1 MKENLTVKEVLKV
14 FDGSLPP
21 GKAKDQPCCHSDAF
35 CYITEGEIEYTFSG
49 KICTAKE
56 KSLIFFPKGSAY
68 SLNILS
74 PLKYICIDFN
84 FESGSG
90 LTDGVVFNNIPPATG
105 NEFLKLLKIY
115 LVKSPWYNP
124 SLFSGVYRIYSEI
137 LKAENAKYMPLASTF
152 SGITSFILENYLN
165 PDFSVSML
173 SEKFGISEVHIR
185 RIFRSAAKTSPKLP
199 AWPAPLKRQKPC
211 FPKQALKYPKLPYKP
226 AFPTAF
232 IFHGYLKKKQGFPLL
247 LSGKTFRDF
256 LFKAFLKSTRCHPRI
271 IFEGFDKGV

>member
-14 FDGSLPP
+14 FDGSLPL
-21 GKAKDQPCCHSDAF
+21 GKAKDQPCRHSDAF
-35 CYITEGEIEYTFSG
+35 CYITEGVIEYTFSG

-84 FESGSG
+84 FESGSS

-124 SLFSGVYRIYSEI
+124 SLFSGVYKIYSEI

-152 SGITSFILENYLN
+152 SKITSFILENYLN

-185 RIFRSAAKTSPKLP
+185 RIFRSAAKTSPI
-199 AWPAPLKRQKPC
+199 R
-211 FPKQALKYPKLPYKP
+211 Y
-226 AFPTAF
+226 
-232 IFHGYLKKKQGFPLL
+232 INYLRIEKAKTL
-247 LSGKTFRDF
+247 LSESSLKVSEIAAEVGFSDSFYFSR
-256 LFKAFLKSTRCHPRI
+256 LFK
-271 IFEGFDKGV
+271 KGTGVSPASFRKNNPGISI